1 MVTVAHTPS
10 SAAAARREIGA
21 DLADLGL
28 PAEVVED
35 ATLVVSELIGN
46 AVRYGRPLPGN
57 LLRVTWAVEPDCL
70 VVKVTDG
77 GSSQSP
83 RFRDAGPF
91 DVRGRGLAI
100 VDALARK
107 WGVDRNENGAGP
119 VSTVWAEL
127 PVWGESGGSGDTP
140 KAHRT

>member
-1 MVTVAHTPS
+1 MVTVGHAPS
-10 SAAAARREIGA
+10 SAARARQEIGA
-21 DLADLGL
+21 DLATLGVP
-28 PAEVVED
+28 PAVADD
-35 ATLVVSELIGN
+35 AALVVSELIGN

-57 LLRVTWAVEPDCL
+57 VLRVAWAVEPDCL

-77 GSSQSP
+77 GSPQTP
-83 RFRDAGPF
+83 RFREAGPS

-107 WGVDRNENGAGP
+107 WGVDRYENGVGP

-127 PVWGESGGSGDTP
+127 KVS
-140 KAHRT
+140 

>member
-28 PAEVVED
+28 RADVVED

-57 LLRVTWAVEPDCL
+57 LLRVAWAVEPDCL

-77 GSSQSP
+77 GSSQAP
-83 RFRDAGPF
+83 RFREAGPF
-91 DVRGRGLAI
+91 DLRGRGLAI
-100 VDALARK
+100 VDAVARK
-107 WGVDRNENGAGP
+107 WGVDRHENGGGP
-119 VSTVWAEL
+119 ISTVWAEL
-127 PVWGESGGSGDTP
+127 PV
-140 KAHRT
+140 

>member
-28 PAEVVED
+28 PADLVED

-57 LLRVTWAVEPDCL
+57 LLRVAWAVERDCL

-77 GSSQSP
+77 GSSHSP
-83 RFRDAGPF
+83 RYREAGPF

-107 WGVDRNENGAGP
+107 WGVDRYENGSGP

-127 PVWGESGGSGDTP
+127 PV
-140 KAHRT
+140 

>member
-28 PAEVVED
+28 PPELVED

-57 LLRVTWAVEPDCL
+57 LLRVAWAVEPDCL

-77 GSSQSP
+77 GSPQSP
-83 RFRDAGPF
+83 RFREAGPF

-100 VDALARK
+100 VDTLARK
-107 WGVDRNENGAGP
+107 WGVDRYEKGGGP

-127 PVWGESGGSGDTP
+127 PV
-140 KAHRT
+140 

>member
-1 MVTVAHTPS
+1 MVTVEHTPS
-10 SAAAARREIGA
+10 SAAEARREIGA
-21 DLADLGL
+21 DLATLGL
-28 PAEVVED
+28 PAGVVDD
-35 ATLVVSELIGN
+35 AELVVSELIGN

-57 LLRVTWAVEPDCL
+57 VLRVAWAVEPDCL

-77 GSSQSP
+77 GSSLSP
-83 RFRDAGPF
+83 RFREAGPS

-107 WGVDRNENGAGP
+107 WGVERYENGIGP

-127 PVWGESGGSGDTP
+127 EV
-140 KAHRT
+140 